1 MIVNNCFL
9 NKLLIGLSFG
19 AVIFFV
25 ALTSY
30 MLFEIEITIKELW
43 LNFTGSLLVGIY
55 FSTASVIFD
64 NEKWSTLKQTSIH
77 FLTSVAFFFPI
88 AILAKWVPVE
98 PSPLI
103 ICFLCFLIIYSFIY
117 LIFYFHFKRI
127 ERQLNDLL

>member
-9 NKLLIGLSFG
+9 KKLLIGLSFG

-30 MLFEIEITIKELW
+30 MLIEIEITIKELW
-43 LNFTGSLLVGIY
+43 LNFTGSILVGIY

-64 NEKWSTLKQTSIH
+64 IEKWSTLKQTSIH

-88 AILAKWVPVE
+88 VILAKWVPVE
-98 PSPLI
+98 TSPLI